1 MKAALLTILF
11 ATMILLSCENALVKE
26 VALAG
31 FPKQSLPLVKAYLNP
46 ADTLIKVYIH
56 HAEPAV
62 GDVPEGEAVT
72 DPVTDAQVWLNG
84 PQGETA
90 LSYQPEL
97 AAYVVRAQDFAL
109 QPGNWYS
116 LRVITGGG
124 QEVTANTYLPAGQVE
139 QETVVLDYSPVN
151 EGEQVSLGW
160 RDLLAEGNFYY
171 LHQYTYDY
179 GYDPPALVADVG
191 YFPVSDAGLDG
202 QMLFTEN
209 FDLPHESERPNIV
222 YVLYQVDEN
231 FFRYHQS
238 LKEIRSNT
246 DNEFA
251 EPFNLYTNVKGG
263 LGIFAAMSPQM
274 YFTIRP

>member
-1 MKAALLTILF
+1 MKARLLIALIAPL
-11 ATMILLSCENALVKE
+11 ILLSCENALVKE
-26 VALAG
+26 VELGG
-31 FPKQSLPLVKAYLNP
+31 FPEQSLPLVKAYLNP
-46 ADTLIKVYIH
+46 ADTLIKVYLY

-62 GDVPEGEAVT
+62 GDVPAGEAAD
-72 DPVTDAQVWLNG
+72 DPMTDAQVWLQG
-84 PQGETA
+84 PLGESA
-90 LSYQPEL
+90 LLYHQEL
-97 AAYVVRAQDFAL
+97 GAYVIRAQDFVL

-116 LRVITGGG
+116 LRVITAGG
-124 QEVTANTYLPAGQVE
+124 QEATANTYMPAGQVE
-139 QETVVLDYSPVN
+139 QETVALDYTTVN
-151 EGEQVSLGW
+151 EGERASLGW

-179 GYDPPALVADVG
+179 SYTPPALVADVG
-191 YFPVSDAGLDG
+191 YFPVSDAGHNG
-202 QMLFTEN
+202 QMLFTET
-209 FDLPHESERPNIV
+209 FDLPHESERPHIV

-231 FFRYHQS
+231 FYRYHQS
-238 LKEIRSNT
+238 LREVRSNT